1 MRKGISLAA
10 LWLAVSMAYAQEEY
24 AYVPI
29 MTFEELE
36 PPRIS
41 AAWQFFTDFELGEG
55 AVVYEGE
62 TSLILIIDGGTSP
75 WVFSTWEFPAEVG
88 TLDLSHTDEF
98 QIWVNADNIFQMNFE
113 FGGANLGYRYY
124 REEDIGTWKKLV
136 WWYTEETAAGF
147 TEVNS
152 WGSFINPEAF
162 SGFPAGFVG
171 TIYIDAISAR
181 VRQYSPEREYLLLNG
196 FNNESDLEGVTLNPD
211 YAIGIKKGGEV
222 AASEGDGFLAF
233 TLSDT
238 GANRFSIDLTN
249 VPEFMHY
256 DRLHFDMYVDGAAT
270 GGWGNFELF
279 VDVSMPDAEGNLQT
293 TTTTLLQGSYYI
305 AATERWFS
313 FGAQYGPVP
322 DTEGFLLQHFKQN
335 VAAPV
340 YTTEG
345 ATMQI
350 RLSSNGGGV
359 EEIPMY
365 IDNLRLSRPAGT
377 PVAAWE
383 LY

>member
-1 MRKGISLAA
+1 MRKGICLAVLLLAA
-10 LWLAVSMAYAQEEY
+10 GMAYAQDGYE
-24 AYVPI
+24 YVPI
-29 MTFEELE
+29 MNFEELE
-36 PPRIS
+36 PPRIN

-55 AVVYEGE
+55 AVVHEGE

-75 WVFSTWEFPAEVG
+75 WVFSTWAFPEEVG

-124 REEDIGTWKKLV
+124 REEDVGTWKKLV

-147 TEVNS
+147 SAVNS
-152 WGSFINPEAF
+152 WGSFINPDAF
-162 SGFPAGFVG
+162 GGFPAGFVG
-171 TIYIDAISAR
+171 TMYLDDISAR
-181 VRQYSPEREYLLLNG
+181 VRQDSPEREYLLLNG
-196 FNNESDLEGVTLNPD
+196 FNSESDLENVTLNPD
-211 YAIGIKKGGEV
+211 YAIGIAGGGEV
-222 AASEGDGFLAF
+222 APREGSGYLAF
-233 TLSDT
+233 HLSDT
-238 GANRFSIDLTN
+238 GANRFSLDLTR
-249 VPEFMHY
+249 VPEFMNY
-256 DRLHFDMYVDGAAT
+256 DRLHFDMYVDGSAS

-279 VDVSMPDAEGNLQT
+279 ADVSSPDAEGDLQT
-293 TTTTLLQGSYYI
+293 SSTTLLQGSYYA

-322 DTEGFLLQHFKQN
+322 DTDGFPLQNFKQN

-340 YTTEG
+340 YATEG
-345 ATMQI
+345 ATLQL

-377 PVAAWE
+377 PVEAWE